1 MYADDTTI
9 HITLVD
15 FTTDVREAKI
25 NAELEKNKLNKLT
38 LNTNKTKPMK
48 FHRKSRQISELN
60 IVINGTQIDHV
71 WVFDFLGITLNGD
84 LSWNGHVNLV
94 K

>member
-1 MYADDTTI
+1 
-9 HITLVD
+9 
-15 FTTDVREAKI
+15 
-25 NAELEKNKLNKLT
+25 
-38 LNTNKTKPMK
+38 MK

-60 IVINGTQIDHV
+60 IVINGTQIDRV

-94 K
+94 KKKIYSNRHTLST